1 MQRLE
6 RGNTMKKNASPIRT
20 ATGTFATLALALCLA
35 GLANSAQAQQLPAGV
50 CTVTPNGTSTGTW
63 LSPKKLEAALADA
76 SCSVLW
82 LMQGTYTQTANIDG
96 FLIDRNLKLY
106 GGFTGDETAFASRP
120 SNVDSNLTKLDGET
134 LRRVLLIDGTT
145 TNGPITNA
153 TVIDG
158 VHIQNGQGQIAGKG
172 VHTGGWNTLQWHAL
186 RQ

>member
-120 SNVDSNLTKLDGET
+120 SNVDSNLTKLDGKT